1 MVVFLNAGQ
10 IYKDKTVLASNKN
23 EQPIPYP
30 AQGLDEAVFVKQE
43 ISAIAADYNSLNIY
57 NPTTVD
63 GSPTCNI
70 DPPAST
76 PTPSTPAT
84 TPSAS
89 TPAPTPSSSTPAP
102 SSSSDGST
110 PTPSIPS

>member
-30 AQGLDEAVFVKQE
+30 AKGLDEAVFVREE
-43 ISAIAADYNSLNIY
+43 ISAIAADYNTLNIY
-57 NPTTVD
+57 NPETVD
-63 GSPTCNI
+63 GTPTCKI
-70 DPPAST
+70 DTPAST

-89 TPAPTPSSSTPAP
+89 TPASTPTPSNSTPAP
-102 SSSSDGST
+102 SSSGST
-110 PTPSIPS
+110 PTPSAPY